1 MSPEAE
7 PAWTTAVVWFRRDLR
22 VADHPALCEAVT
34 RAQRVVPLFI
44 LDDRLLG
51 GAAPAR
57 SWFLRRSLAVLD
69 ADLRARGSAL
79 LVRHG
84 RPEDLVPQVA
94 AEVGAQVVLASRD
107 VTPLSHR
114 RDAAV
119 ASALERDGRRLGLR
133 PGLLLAE
140 PETMLTAAGS
150 PYSVFTP
157 FWRALQA
164 APRRG
169 VLAVPDRVPTPLDFV
184 GDRSLIDKMADL
196 APPLSDLPY
205 PGERAAHDRLS
216 AWVAGGLA
224 GYGTGRDVLSG
235 EGASRLSAD
244 LHFGTL
250 SPLQVESAALEAGV
264 DATPF
269 VRQLAWR
276 EFYHHRLFHRRTGD
290 GSPDSPLLSAFRS
303 EDADPYAVEAW
314 REGRTGIPVVDAGMR
329 QLAATGWLSNRAR
342 LVVASFLTRHLL
354 MDYCIGE
361 RHFMRHL
368 IDGDVANNRGGWQWT
383 AGVGADPQP
392 WFRIFNPVR
401 QGLRFDP
408 EGAWVRRWVPEL
420 AGIADRHVHEPWEA
434 PVAPDGY
441 PSPVVELAAARERA
455 LAAFKSASG
464 RG

>member
-1 MSPEAE
+1 MSPATAAE
-7 PAWTTAVVWFRRDLR
+7 WTTAVVWFRRDLR
-22 VADHPALCEAVT
+22 LADHPALAEAVT
-34 RAQRVVPLFI
+34 HALRVVPLFI

-51 GAAPAR
+51 GAAPSR
-57 SWFLRRSLAVLD
+57 SWFLRRSLTVLD
-69 ADLRARGSAL
+69 AELRARGSAL

-133 PGLLLAE
+133 PGLLLTD

-169 VLAVPDRVPTPLDFV
+169 LLAAPDRVPKPLDFV
-184 GDRSLIDKMADL
+184 GDRSLIDKMADV
-196 APPLSDLPY
+196 APPFSDLPD
-205 PGERAAHDRLS
+205 PGERAAHARLS
-216 AWVAGGLA
+216 AWVGGGLA
-224 GYGTGRDVLSG
+224 DYGAGRDVLSG

-250 SPLQVESAALEAGV
+250 SPLQVESAALDAGV

-269 VRQLAWR
+269 VRQLVWR

-290 GSPDSPLLSAFRS
+290 GSPDGSLLSAFRS
-303 EDADPYAVEAW
+303 EDADPRAVEAW

-354 MDYCIGE
+354 MDYRIGE
-361 RHFMRHL
+361 QHFMRHL

-408 EGAWVRRWVPEL
+408 DGAWVRRWVPEL
-420 AGIADRHVHEPWEA
+420 IGIADRHVHAPWEA

-441 PSPVVELAAARERA
+441 PWPVVELAAARERA
-455 LAAFKSASG
+455 LAAFRSASG
-464 RG
+464 RS